1 MQKYFITLAPLIFGS
16 ELERNR
22 EKINSSR
29 SKVHEFGGMT
39 DTARRMLA
47 SMETRDTQQK
57 MILGGLAVCLVI
69 GLILVIYYSTAGS
82 KSN

>member
-1 MQKYFITLAPLIFGS
+1 
-16 ELERNR
+16 
-22 EKINSSR
+22 
-29 SKVHEFGGMT
+29 MT